1 MKIERVKIMTIM
13 TSIKLALG
21 IVSILLAIYSLL
33 GFARLARFWFQISNL
48 ERFQEIFLY
57 MSVFVASFVGVLVMM
72 IFMVV
77 N

>member
-1 MKIERVKIMTIM
+1 MTIINI
-13 TSIKLALG
+13 IKLILG
-21 IVSILLAIYSLL
+21 SVSIMLALYSLL

-57 MSVFVASFVGVLVMM
+57 MSVFVASFVGALVMM

>member
-1 MKIERVKIMTIM
+1 MTIINI
-13 TSIKLALG
+13 IKLILG
-21 IVSILLAIYSLL
+21 SVSIMLALYSLL

-48 ERFQEIFLY
+48 ERYQEIFLY
-57 MSVFVASFVGVLVMM
+57 MSVFVASFVGALVMM

>member
-1 MKIERVKIMTIM
+1 MTIINI
-13 TSIKLALG
+13 IKLILG
-21 IVSILLAIYSLL
+21 SVSIMLALYSLL

-48 ERFQEIFLY
+48 ERYQEIFLY
-57 MSVFVASFVGVLVMM
+57 MSVFVASFIGALVMM